1 VFRILLRQVCHPGRA
16 WIACVV
22 VLCSCSLQISAFAA
36 SEWSPAVRIAG
47 LQVSDASGDV
57 LRIAVKWRICS
68 SYYTDSQ
75 GNLFCLPPIDFNPAG
90 CARLKSPI
98 NLSGTNGSID
108 HFDFQLG
115 LAGRRADKQDHI
127 LNQIY
132 AAYATARMVQ
142 LSVRD
147 DVCTADGSRIT
158 TGIRVFY

>member
-1 VFRILLRQVCHPGRA
+1 VFKNLFRQACYLGRA
-16 WIACVV
+16 WIGCIV

-36 SEWSPAVRIAG
+36 SEWSPTVRIAG

-57 LRIAVKWRICS
+57 LRIAVKWRICT
-68 SYYTDSQ
+68 SYSDSQ
-75 GNLFCLPPIDFNPAG
+75 GNVSCQPTFDFNPAG
-90 CARLKSPI
+90 CARLKSLI
-98 NLSGTNGSID
+98 ILSGTSGSID

-115 LAGRRADKQDHI
+115 LVGRRADKQDHI

-142 LSVRD
+142 LAVRD
-147 DVCTADGSRIT
+147 DMCTADGSRIA